1 MKEKQS
7 TTYKIVLVALMAAVV
22 CVLGPLS
29 ITLPFTPVPISLAVL
44 GILFAVYIIGWKLGT
59 LCTVVYLLI
68 GLAGLPVFS
77 KGNAGP
83 GALLGPTG
91 GYLIGFIFMAAVA
104 GIITELTDYKL
115 LFSALGLWVGVV
127 IDYLFGTVWF
137 SFQQHMS
144 FMKAFTLCVV
154 PFVIGD
160 ILKIVLVLIVGPILR
175 KRLLQA
181 NLLPTPNK
189 KQPNIGCFFV
199 AKMLR

>member
-7 TTYKIVLVALMAAVV
+7 TTYKIVLVALMAAVI

-91 GYLIGFIFMAAVA
+91 GYLI
-104 GIITELTDYKL
+104 DYKL

-189 KQPNIGCFFV
+189 KT
-199 AKMLR
+199 A